1 MSAHCCGFVRGS
13 GGGLVRWGGGV
24 RGAGSGVD
32 RCLLLEKNE
41 NYEDYWSGSKFKLPS
56 IVHHQSY
63 GYRDRFP
70 RLIEEMAVIMT
81 NGGHI
86 DKWRLPCQMAV
97 TVTDSLD

>member
-1 MSAHCCGFVRGS
+1 MGVYGVGGWDGAVSGRGE
-13 GGGLVRWGGGV
+13 GGWV
-24 RGAGSGVD
+24 GVD
-32 RCLLLEKNE
+32 QCLMLDKYE
-41 NYEDYWSGSKFKLPS
+41 NYEDYWSGSKFKSPS
-56 IVHHQSY
+56 IVRNQSY

-86 DKWRLPCQMAV
+86 DKWRLPFQMAV

>member
-1 MSAHCCGFVRGS
+1 MLWVRKGV
-13 GGGLVRWGGGV
+13 GGWAGVVGGRGEWGWV
-24 RGAGSGVD
+24 GVD

-41 NYEDYWSGSKFKLPS
+41 NYEDYWSGPKFKSPS

-63 GYRDRFP
+63 GYRDRLP
-70 RLIEEMAVIMT
+70 RLIEEMAVIIT

>member
-1 MSAHCCGFVRGS
+1 M
-13 GGGLVRWGGGV
+13 VRWGGGV
-24 RGAGSGVD
+24 SGAGSVWID
-32 RCLLLEKNE
+32 ACCSKKNE
-41 NYEDYWSGSKFKLPS
+41 NYEDYWSGPKFKSPS

-70 RLIEEMAVIMT
+70 RLIEEMAVIIT